1 MTRLLY
7 LLRLMMDL
15 LLFFAVGKFLFMSYN
30 SDVYSYGFWDVW
42 QVWFHG
48 LTMDVSTAGYVVA
61 FPLLLAIISLW
72 WRNLPVRWILWPYLT
87 IISVC
92 LGIIIGVDITLYEF
106 WKFKLNAAIFSY
118 MQTLE
123 GAASSVSLWYM
134 VSRVVGILL
143 LTVALGMLLLRRTP
157 TCFPAILHG
166 YR

>member
-72 WRNLPVRWILWPYLT
+72 WRNLPVRWILWP
-87 IISVC
+87 
-92 LGIIIGVDITLYEF
+92 
-106 WKFKLNAAIFSY
+106 
-118 MQTLE
+118 
-123 GAASSVSLWYM
+123 
-134 VSRVVGILL
+134 
-143 LTVALGMLLLRRTP
+143 
-157 TCFPAILHG
+157 
-166 YR
+166 